1 VIPLKSGAPTDL
13 FRYDPSS
20 PLRFAVVE
28 QEPRGELVLARVR
41 YDNGVDGL
49 ASALAVRPARASKM
63 RGAAGVVLAHG
74 GFEGGKH
81 LFLDQA
87 LELGA
92 CGFVVLVADT
102 TFPRSG
108 DAQVVESARCT
119 AVVTHRRS
127 LDVMHRVYEVP
138 RAGFF
143 GHSRGGFEGAI
154 LSALEP
160 RLQAI
165 VLAAIGSPSRERR
178 DAGRRDARMA
188 EYFDAVFSLDTA
200 RYVAAPGERRLFV
213 QHGRND
219 ATVSVAEGW
228 AMFQAAAEPKR
239 WKEYECGH
247 EVDGFPPARQDRISF
262 FQRELCKAT

>member
-1 VIPLKSGAPTDL
+1 MIPLDSGVRTDL
-13 FRYDPSS
+13 FHYDPHS

-28 QEPRGELVLARVR
+28 QEPRGELVLARVQ
-41 YDNGVDGL
+41 YDNGVGGFV
-49 ASALAVRPARASKM
+49 SALAVRPARASKV
-63 RGAAGVVLAHG
+63 RGAAGVLLAHG

-92 CGFVVLVADT
+92 YGFVVLVADT

-108 DAQVVESARCT
+108 DAQVVESARRN
-119 AVVTHRRS
+119 AVLTHRRS
-127 LDVMHRVYEVP
+127 LDVLHRVYDVS

-160 RLQAI
+160 RLEAI
-165 VLAAIGSPSRERR
+165 VLAAMGSPSRERR
-178 DAGRRDARMA
+178 DAARRDAGRA
-188 EYFDAVFSLDTA
+188 EYFDAVFSVDTA
-200 RYVAAPGERRLFV
+200 TYVAAPGKRRLFV
-213 QHGRND
+213 QHGRD
-219 ATVSVAEGW
+219 DMTVSVAEGW
-228 AMFQAAAEPKR
+228 AMFQAAAESKR

-247 EVDGFPPARQDRISF
+247 EVDGFPPARQDRIAF
-262 FQRELCKAT
+262 FRRELCKAT

>member
-1 VIPLKSGAPTDL
+1 MNALNSAVRTDL
-13 FRYDPSS
+13 FRYDASS
-20 PLRFAVVE
+20 PLRFAIIE
-28 QEPRGELVLARVR
+28 QEPRGEVVLARVR
-41 YDNGVDGL
+41 YDNGVGGL
-49 ASALAVRPARASKM
+49 ISALAVRPARASKM
-63 RGAAGVVLAHG
+63 RRPAGVLLAHG

-92 CGFVVLVADT
+92 RGFVALVADT

-108 DAQVVESARCT
+108 DAQVVESARRA
-119 AVVTHRRS
+119 AVLTHRRS
-127 LDVMHRVYEVP
+127 LDVLNTVYDVS

-154 LSALEP
+154 LSAVEP
-160 RLQAI
+160 RLDAI

-178 DAGRRDARMA
+178 DAARRDARLA
-188 EYFDAVFSLDTA
+188 EYFEALFSVDTA
-200 RYVAAPGERRLFV
+200 TYVAAPGKRRLFV
-213 QHGRND
+213 QHGRD
-219 ATVSVAEGW
+219 DTTVSVAEGW

-247 EVDGFPPARQDRISF
+247 EVDGFPPARRDRISF
-262 FQRELCKAT
+262 FERELCRAT